1 MKEKDKKH
9 EQQSEWLKQ
18 HTLTWTQNKQL
29 IESKLERAKQ
39 ASLALRR
46 LEAQL
51 QGRWQPSG
59 QGNASLCYTQNSTIN
74 VGGLP
79 DGKFQAI
86 TGMRKMVAY

>member
-1 MKEKDKKH
+1 MKEQDKKH
-9 EQQSEWLKQ
+9 EQQREWLKQ

-51 QGRWQPSG
+51 QGR
-59 QGNASLCYTQNSTIN
+59 
-74 VGGLP
+74 
-79 DGKFQAI
+79 
-86 TGMRKMVAY
+86 